1 MSQYWNNQLMLPAEE
16 LIEAMTGSPVLLGSL
31 LFSPVKLVL
40 DNQSD
45 AEVILYFSR
54 DGGTTLI
61 QWHTFPAAEAIVIDD
76 DLYTLP
82 KGISLYADG
91 AGTGNFSVSY
101 FYLKE

>member
-1 MSQYWNNQLMLPAEE
+1 
-16 LIEAMTGSPVLLGSL
+16 MTGGPTPVLLGSL

-45 AEVILYFSR
+45 DEVILYFSR

-61 QWHTFPAAEAIVIDD
+61 RWHTFPAAEAIIIDD

-82 KGISLYADG
+82 KGISIYADG